1 LCEDFIL
8 QGCDAG
14 GGFDK
19 SRVAQEKEIGLRIFC
34 GKAVNTSCCGA
45 RRKRAGC
52 LGGKQRKRVV
62 ASW

>member
-1 LCEDFIL
+1 MKIL
-8 QGCDAG
+8 YCKDVMQAEV
-14 GGFDK
+14 FDK
-19 SRVAQEKEIGLRIFC
+19 SRVAQAKEIWLRIFC